1 MARHR
6 CSSSNPFLALLLSL
20 ALASLPALAGAP
32 AADQTRTDTAAQ
44 HSAQPPVSFEGIPNF
59 GQVTPLLYRGAL
71 PSKQGLAKLADMK
84 VAIVVDLRAS
94 RSQDEASRVEKLGMH
109 YVSIPSRCPF
119 PRDQNFVQLIQLI
132 RDNRDKK
139 VFVHCRLGTD
149 RTGMAMAAY
158 RMAEQ
163 NWTAEEAMR
172 EMEAFGFNMFHR
184 AMCPGLADYEHSFPE
199 RLKHEAAFQT
209 LRPQMSDSGLH

>member
-1 MARHR
+1 MY
-6 CSSSNPFLALLLSL
+6 SLFALLLSL
-20 ALASLPALAGAP
+20 ALVLLPAP
-32 AADQTRTDTAAQ
+32 AADRPTNGIATRTAAE
-44 HSAQPPVSFEGIPNF
+44 HSAAPHVTFEGVPNF
-59 GQVTPLLYRGAL
+59 AEVTPTLYRGAR

-94 RSQDEASRVEKLGMH
+94 RNEEEASTVEKLGMR

-119 PRDQNFVQLIQLI
+119 PRDQNFVQLLQLI

-149 RTGMAMAAY
+149 RTGMAIAAY

-163 NWTAEEAMR
+163 NWSADEAMR
-172 EMEAFGFNMFHR
+172 EMQAFGFNTLHR
-184 AMCPGLADYEHSFPE
+184 AICPGLAEYEQSFPE
-199 RLKHEAAFQT
+199 RLQHDAAFQT
-209 LRPQMSDSGLH
+209 LRPQINASSSR